1 MELYSFYYQY
11 STGAD
16 RFFVAKVLLTAGNYT
31 GVHPR
36 SWPALNT
43 GITTPI
49 KDLTGTTTATPVALT
64 YTSAGQPVIGNGG
77 TASSIN
83 LGVTSYTLGVR
94 RSATFTGWIKSSDL
108 TNAAYL
114 ISDYDQVGTPY
125 GMTLRINNTTGS
137 DFYVYP
143 NNHRITYTN
152 TFAVNTWYHLTG
164 VMDGPTMYQ
173 YVNGVQ
179 VGSATLGEDIGPG
192 TQSLRIGARGDVVLS
207 ATGAGTSAVSVG
219 SVKVLAR
226 AMTAAEILSMFTAER
241 GAYGV

>member
-36 SWPALNT
+36 SWPDLNT

-49 KDLTGTTTATPVALT
+49 KDLTGTTTATPVGVT
-64 YTSAGQPVIGNGG
+64 YTSAGQPVFGASA
-77 TASSIN
+77 TAASFN
-83 LGVTSYTLGVR
+83 LGKSSYDLGIR
-94 RSATFTGWIKSSDL
+94 RSATYTGWVKGTATTSG
-108 TNAAYL
+108 AYV
-114 ISDYDQVGTPY
+114 ISDFYSVY
-125 GMTLRINNTTGS
+125 GMTLRINNGFAGA
-137 DFYVYP
+137 DFYMYP

-152 TFAVNTWYHLTG
+152 TFNTNTWYHLTG
-164 VMDGPTMYQ
+164 VLDGPTMYL

-179 VGSATLGEDIGPG
+179 VGSQTLGEDIGPSG
-192 TQSLRIGARGDVVLS
+192 APLHIGSRGDIELAPTTEYLIGS
-207 ATGAGTSAVSVG
+207 IG